1 MIRQANKFDIQ
12 AIIELL
18 KQYRESAPLDV
29 LRCANNE
36 KYITQFLSELLAGSG
51 LIFVAEKDGLII
63 GVLIAA
69 IIPNIWNPQARQCSE
84 VAYWVDPEYR
94 GGTAAYRLIAA
105 YMSECDAMV
114 KQGKIQFYTMT
125 KMVNSPDLKY
135 NKFGFSKLEETWV
148 R

>member
-1 MIRQANKFDIQ
+1 MIRQANKFDID
-12 AIIELL
+12 AIIRLL

-29 LRCANNE
+29 LRYANDE
-36 KYITQFLSELLAGSG
+36 EYIKQLLSGLLAGSG
-51 LIFVAEKDGLII
+51 FIFLAEKDGVII
-63 GVLIAA
+63 GMLIAA
-69 IIPNIWNPQARQCSE
+69 IIPNIWNPQAHQCSE

-105 YMSECDAMV
+105 YMSECDAMI

>member
-18 KQYRESAPLDV
+18 KQYKKSAPLDA
-29 LRCANNE
+29 LRCADDE
-36 KYITQFLSELLAGSG
+36 EYITRLLSELLAGSG
-51 LIFVAEKDGLII
+51 IIFLAEKDDVII
-63 GVLIAA
+63 GMLIAA
-69 IIPNIWNPQARQCSE
+69 IIPNIWNPKARQCSE
-84 VAYWVDPEYR
+84 VAYWVNPKYR
-94 GGTAAYRLIAA
+94 GGTAAYRLIKA

-114 KQGKIQFYTMT
+114 KQGKIKFYTMT